1 MERARE
7 GVDWLEKPLVLF
19 ILPFLAAFALRAVL
33 VAQGWPFWYDE
44 IWTANFAAFP
54 MPLGEA
60 FRILRE
66 QDSHPPL
73 AYLLYRLWAEV
84 WGLRDPMTHRDPG
97 VEVGLRLLSALL
109 GAGTAG
115 ITALLAR
122 SLGASSLGSLLAGL
136 LYATAPAALVK
147 DAEVH
152 VYPPAVF
159 FTALALLFRARG
171 AYLPF
176 VLAATLAFYSHYLT
190 LPLLLVPALRF
201 GVRGLLPYLATLPWM
216 LLVLPQQ
223 LATLPEKSPFNPAL
237 EEGWIS
243 ITALAYLPGPILFL
257 LGLALWSALPASLYP
272 RRTRAAGAALITF
285 LAVWLLVLPLAT
297 GFRTFT
303 LRYAVLALP
312 LLFATNAA
320 VFSLHFRPAAASA
333 LMLVPLAVWGASFS
347 HQAVLAY
354 AAFRSPSVL
363 VLRLQESPGRVV
375 VPYGAYGTTIK
386 YICREC
392 DVRSWDGTT
401 AFLRGAYWVSGRGV
415 LDVIRKENPEVWEML
430 MREGQLVD
438 QLGDVVILW
447 VRP

>member
-1 MERARE
+1 VDRTRE
-7 GVDWLEKPLVLF
+7 DVDWLEKPLILF

-60 FRILRE
+60 LRILRE
-66 QDSHPPL
+66 EDSHPPL
-73 AYLLYRLWAEV
+73 GYLLYRLWAEV
-84 WGLRDPMTHRDPG
+84 WGLRDPMTHRDPE
-97 VEVGLRLLSALL
+97 VEVGLRLLPALL

-122 SLGASSLGSLLAGL
+122 SLGASSLGGLLAGL

-159 FTALALLFRARG
+159 STALALLFWARR

-176 VLAATLAFYSHYLT
+176 ALAATSAFYSHYLT
-190 LPLLLVPALRF
+190 LPLLLVPALGF
-201 GVRGLLPYLATLPWM
+201 GARGLLPYLAVFPWV
-216 LLVLPQQ
+216 LLALPQQ

-243 ITALAYLPGPILFL
+243 ITALAYLPGPVFFL
-257 LGLALWSALPASLYP
+257 LGLILWSAVPASLYP
-272 RRTRAAGAALITF
+272 RRTRPAGSALITF
-285 LAVWLLVLPLAT
+285 LAAWLLVLPLAT

-312 LLFATNAA
+312 LLFATSAA
-320 VFSLHFRPAAASA
+320 VFCRYFRPAAASV
-333 LMLVPLAVWGASFS
+333 LMLVPLVAWGASFS
-347 HQAVLAY
+347 YQAVLVY

-363 VLRLQESPGRVV
+363 ALRLQETPGRVV

-401 AFLRGAYWVSGRGV
+401 TSLRGAYWVSGRGV
-415 LDVIRKENPEVWEML
+415 LKVIQKENPEVWEVL
-430 MREGQLVD
+430 MREGQLID
-438 QLGDVVILW
+438 QLGDVVVLW
-447 VRP
+447 VKP